1 MEPIPLPSFLNIFL
15 PEETGRSALTDG
27 FPSIF
32 FAQGEVS

>member
-15 PEETGRSALTDG
+15 PEETGRNMLTDG

-32 FAQGEVS
+32 FSHGGVL